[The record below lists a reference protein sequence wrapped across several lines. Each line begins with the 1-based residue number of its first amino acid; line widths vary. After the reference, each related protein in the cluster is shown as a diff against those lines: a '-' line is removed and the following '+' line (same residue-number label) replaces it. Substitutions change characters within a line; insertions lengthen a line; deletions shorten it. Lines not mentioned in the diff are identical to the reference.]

1 MQLPPNNPKRS
12 LLDFSQLEKLAR
24 ESGAIV
30 RSCVWTLVRR
40 SDSGADEHRTS
51 ISSKQMKVGRKPI
64 NDLRLS
70 DPTVSGQ
77 HAVLTVGNGT
87 LELTDLGS
95 TNGTLVNGRRLVDST
110 EICDGDVI
118 YFGEVCFSVEKKT
131 DELTSSGGF
140 SNKTC
145 VGSVPE
151 DAVLYKGFDQL
162 LNKPD
167 IDPHFQPIVSLKP
180 GNETIGY
187 EVLVR
192 SRIEGL
198 EYPDRIFKIAAMRL
212 SEARLSEVCRSEGLI
227 SGMQIDPNT
236 RFFLNTHAA
245 EVETP
250 RLIDSLRELRNDF
263 PNISIVLEIHEAAI
277 TSVKYLNELSAV
289 LHDLNIELAYDD
301 FGAGQARLIELFE
314 VPPKYLKFDLS
325 FVRGLEN
332 ASRLHRVSVRAL
344 LNMVR
349 DLDVIS
355 LAEGVETQAQ
365 ADLCADL
372 GFDTAQGYF
381 YDRPQPV
388 NYWLERAVAMPT
400 RVLNT
405 PGGMLRGPIG
415 L

>member
-1 MQLPPNNPKRS
+1 MMQLPTNNPKRS

-51 ISSKQMKVGRKPI
+51 ISSKQMKIGRKPV

-70 DPTVSGQ
+70 DPTVSGE
-77 HAVLTVGNGT
+77 HAMLTVGNGT
-87 LELTDLGS
+87 LELADLGS
-95 TNGTLVNGRRLVDST
+95 TNGTLVNGTRVVDSV
-110 EICDGDVI
+110 EVCDGDVV
-118 YFGEVCFSVEKKT
+118 YFGEVCFSVEKKV

-167 IDPHFQPIVSLKP
+167 IDPHFQPIVSLTP

-212 SEARLSEVCRSEGLI
+212 SEARLSEVCRSEGLV
-227 SGMQIDPNT
+227 SGMQIDANS

-250 RLIDSLRELRNDF
+250 RLIDSLIELRNDF
-263 PNISIVLEIHEAAI
+263 PNVAIVLEIHEAAI

-289 LHDLNIELAYDD
+289 LRDLNIELAYDD

-332 ASRLHRVSVRAL
+332 ASKLHRVSVRAL

-381 YDRPQPV
+381 FDRPQPV
-388 NYWLERAVAMPT
+388 NYWLERGEKMPT
-400 RVLNT
+400 QVLNS
-405 PGGMLRGPIG
+405 PGGILRRFSR
-415 L
+415 